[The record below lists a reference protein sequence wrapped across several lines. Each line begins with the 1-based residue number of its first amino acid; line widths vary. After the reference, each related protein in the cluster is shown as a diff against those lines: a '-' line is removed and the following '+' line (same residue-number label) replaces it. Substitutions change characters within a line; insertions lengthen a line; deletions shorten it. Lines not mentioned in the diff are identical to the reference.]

1 MNNFE
6 VFTNRPK
13 DAADFIAEHIDCNEC
28 PIKEYCNER
37 YSNEEDIYCAD
48 VWCKWFMEEYKEEK
62 E

>member
-6 VFTNRPK
+6 AFINRPK
-13 DAADFIAEHIDCNEC
+13 DVSDFIAEHIDCREC
-28 PIKEYCNER
+28 PIKEYCKEH

-48 VWCKWFMEEYKEEK
+48 VWYKWFMEEYEGEK